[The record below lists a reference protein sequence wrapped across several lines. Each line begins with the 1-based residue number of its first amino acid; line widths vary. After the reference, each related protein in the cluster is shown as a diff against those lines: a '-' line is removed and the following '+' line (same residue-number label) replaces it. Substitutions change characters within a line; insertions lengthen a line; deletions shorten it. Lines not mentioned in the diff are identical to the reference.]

1 MIGIIDY
8 NAGNIPSV
16 MRALDAINC
25 EYIVGK
31 TPDSLKNA
39 DRIIF
44 PGVGDAEYA
53 MQQLKETGFDLFLKE
68 HAKKG
73 TPILGICLGSQIIF
87 DYSEEGNVECL
98 GLLPGRIQHFSRIKS
113 DFSLKV
119 PHMGWNDL
127 TLSVDEQKNP
137 CGLLEGVLPNTSFY
151 FVHSFVI
158 CPKDDSVVRAYADYG
173 IQVPAV
179 ICKNNI
185 YALQF
190 HPEKSGEPGLRIL
203 RNFSKIS
210 GGSGC

>member
-16 MRALDAINC
+16 MRALNAINC

-31 TPDSLKNA
+31 TPDVLKNV
-39 DRIIF
+39 DRLIF

-53 MQQLKETGFDLFLKE
+53 MTQLKITGFDLFLKE
-68 HAKKG
+68 QSRKKI
-73 TPILGICLGSQIIF
+73 PILGICLGSQIIF

-98 GLLPGRIQHFSRIKS
+98 GLLSGKIRHFSEIKKQ
-113 DFSLKV
+113 FPLKV

-127 TLSVDEQKNP
+127 NLTSFEQESP
-137 CGLLEGVLPNTSFY
+137 CGLLKDVPAKTSFY

-158 CPKDDSVVRAYADYG
+158 CPQDNSVVRAYADYE
-173 IQVPAV
+173 IQVPSV
-179 ICKNNI
+179 ICKDNI

-190 HPEKSGEPGLRIL
+190 HPEKSGEPGLQIL
-203 RNFSKIS
+203 RNFSKI
-210 GGSGC
+210 